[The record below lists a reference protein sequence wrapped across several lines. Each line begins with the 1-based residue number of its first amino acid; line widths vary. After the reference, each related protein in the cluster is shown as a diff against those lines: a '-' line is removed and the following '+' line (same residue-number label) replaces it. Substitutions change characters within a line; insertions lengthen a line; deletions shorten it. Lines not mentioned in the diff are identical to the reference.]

1 MRSRKP
7 KRFGRQKIKEVC
19 GGAESFNPVGGR
31 KTGLKKE
38 RANDIIDSANNA
50 FSFPVLREGVGARHM
65 KMNTTREEEG
75 MGAGVVKLLSVVT
88 LNALNSSTKLR
99 SNIGEK

>member
-50 FSFPVLREGVGARHM
+50 FSSTILGGV
-65 KMNTTREEEG
+65 
-75 MGAGVVKLLSVVT
+75 
-88 LNALNSSTKLR
+88 
-99 SNIGEK
+99 